1 MYAHKQHF
9 QDKGSLRD
17 KAKNKTYK
25 KRYKSRNYKQN
36 VKDVWSLDEK
46 C

>member
-9 QDKGSLRD
+9 QDEGSLRD
-17 KAKNKTYK
+17 KAKNKTK
-25 KRYKSRNYKQN
+25 KRNKSRNYKQN